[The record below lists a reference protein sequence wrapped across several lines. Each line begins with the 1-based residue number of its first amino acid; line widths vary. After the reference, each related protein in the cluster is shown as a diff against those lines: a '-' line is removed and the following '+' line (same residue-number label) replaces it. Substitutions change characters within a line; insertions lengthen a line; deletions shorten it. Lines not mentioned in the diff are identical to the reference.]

1 MSQTAYCKTS
11 SKVVGWVRAVYS
23 CPQKGCFRHLEM
35 AAICTVGSREYMG
48 GLMASATA
56 SKLVSLKNWVHTPGP
71 GQGKVF
77 LKLQVVAIFLTLSL
91 PWGGSFVGHNVVGL
105 VLYKRLPAAPLWF
118 QTFTCIRAHV
128 VKCTCGCQV
137 KPQRFPPE
145 IINDCDTQLNVK
157 LEGLSLVRRFK
168 QRNRICER
176 NQLNYGHCPKLL
188 EKWGEGGGRKSAA
201 STKLILFNYCRN
213 LHEQIQ
219 NMPSQISNSS
229 LVELTSFT

>member
-1 MSQTAYCKTS
+1 MSATMWSVS
-11 SKVVGWVRAVYS
+11 SFIN
-23 CPQKGCFRHLEM
+23 GCQRLHF
-35 AAICTVGSREYMG
+35 GSRH
-48 GLMASATA
+48 S
-56 SKLVSLKNWVHTPGP
+56 
-71 GQGKVF
+71 
-77 LKLQVVAIFLTLSL
+77 
-91 PWGGSFVGHNVVGL
+91 
-105 VLYKRLPAAPLWF
+105 
-118 QTFTCIRAHV
+118 HV

-168 QRNRICER
+168 QRNRICVR
-176 NQLNYGHCPKLL
+176 NQHNYVYCPKLL

-219 NMPSQISNSS
+219 NMPSQIPNSS
-229 LVELTSFT
+229 LVKLTSCTKYLFYAFHLEWFKRTHVD